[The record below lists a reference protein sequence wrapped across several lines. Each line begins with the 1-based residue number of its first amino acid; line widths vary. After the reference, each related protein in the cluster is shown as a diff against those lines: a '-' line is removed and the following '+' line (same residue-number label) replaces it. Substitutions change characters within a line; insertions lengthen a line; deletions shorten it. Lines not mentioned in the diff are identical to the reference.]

1 MDINVINTSFSILS
15 CLDSFE
21 SLVWNERFNSPGD
34 FELVVDASLDT
45 LNDLQID
52 NYLEILDS
60 DKTMII
66 ESFGADT
73 DNESGNYIKF
83 KGRTLESILDRRIVW
98 NQTSFSGNVQ
108 NGIKK
113 LIIENV
119 INPSDSTRRIPN
131 FIFEESTDTAIT
143 SLSIQESQ
151 FTGDNL
157 LEVVQ
162 AICAVCEIGFQIIRR
177 GIQFVFKLIAGK
189 NRSTAQTILPQ
200 VVFSPKNDNL
210 FSAKRSVNKQNYK
223 NVVLVAGEGEGAA
236 RKKASYGTESGL
248 NRRELFVDARDIS
261 SNEGMDDEVTPT
273 EYTQMLIE
281 RGKSKLT
288 DYIIEQEVESEAD
301 TTSGAMFEFQRDYF
315 MGDIVEIESAL
326 GDRSLSRVV
335 EMTRVYTGNEIST
348 YPIFEQIQIA

>member
-1 MDINVINTSFSILS
+1 MNTSFSILS

-131 FIFEESTDTAIT
+131 FIFEDSTDSAIT
-143 SLSIQESQ
+143 SLRIEETQ

-157 LEVVQ
+157 LEVVE
-162 AICAVCEIGFQIIRR
+162 AICAVCSIGFKIIRR

-189 NRSTAQTILPQ
+189 DRSTAQTVLPQ

-210 FSAKRSVNKQNYK
+210 YSAKRSVNKQNYK

-236 RKKASYGTESGL
+236 RKKASYGSVSGL
-248 NRRELFVDARDIS
+248 DRRELFVDARDIS
-261 SNEGMDDEVTPT
+261 SNEGMEDEIPASQ
-273 EYTQMLIE
+273 YTQMLIE

-288 DYIIEQEVESEAD
+288 DYIIEQETESEVD
-301 TTSGAMFEFQRDYF
+301 TTAGAMFEFQRDYF
-315 MGDIVEIESAL
+315 MGDIVEIESVL
-326 GDRSLSRVV
+326 GERSLSRVV
-335 EMTRVYTGNEIST
+335 EMTRVCSGSETST

>member
-1 MDINVINTSFSILS
+1 MNTSFSILS

-108 NGIKK
+108 NGIKR
-113 LIIENV
+113 LITENI

-131 FIFEESTDTAIT
+131 FIFEDSTDSAIT
-143 SLSIQESQ
+143 SLRIEETQ

-157 LEVVQ
+157 LEVVE
-162 AICAVCEIGFQIIRR
+162 AICAVCSIGFKIIRR

-189 NRSTAQTILPQ
+189 DRSTAQTVLPQ

-210 FSAKRSVNKQNYK
+210 YSAKRSVNKQNYK

-236 RKKASYGTESGL
+236 RKKASYGSVSGL
-248 NRRELFVDARDIS
+248 DRRELFVDARDIS
-261 SNEGMDDEVTPT
+261 SNEGMEDEIPASQ
-273 EYTQMLIE
+273 YTQMLIE

-288 DYIIEQEVESEAD
+288 DYIIEQEIESEAD
-301 TTSGAMFEFQRDYF
+301 TTAGAMFEFQRDYF
-315 MGDIVEIESAL
+315 MGDIVEIESVL
-326 GDRSLSRVV
+326 GERSLSRVV
-335 EMTRVYTGNEIST
+335 EMTRVYSGSETST